1 MGVGAIFI
9 STLALTRLPEPQSPP
24 ADQSELLAATLQP
37 IVSFVVLC
45 SILIRKSLH
54 LVYSLM
60 KFVERM
66 TLNRRLI
73 NSSLL
78 VWSKSPY
85 EDHISDPYSDNP
97 FGQGTPTR
105 MAAIYTSDD

>member
-45 SILIRKSLH
+45 SILIRKSSH
-54 LVYSLM
+54 LV
-60 KFVERM
+60 
-66 TLNRRLI
+66 
-73 NSSLL
+73 
-78 VWSKSPY
+78 
-85 EDHISDPYSDNP
+85 
-97 FGQGTPTR
+97 
-105 MAAIYTSDD
+105 